1 MIKLQ
6 DIIMVLIDKR
16 ILAGGIALLVVGF
29 ALTISISST
38 MPIGQAGMTEEEAM
52 DLLIAQQEN
61 EDYTTLSGMLIG
73 VGFLLIL
80 ISFGA
85 RRRKGS
91 AKREE
96 KKQLQRNKQQTPTT
110 LHAQFDKLK
119 TKLKIAYKYA

>member
-38 MPIGQAGMTEEEAM
+38 MPIGQAGMTEEEEM

-96 KKQLQRNKQQTPTT
+96 KKPAATE
-110 LHAQFDKLK
+110 
-119 TKLKIAYKYA
+119 